1 MIATVLFAATNATHK
16 AAAGSLIPYLIAI
29 MALVYFVFLRPQK
42 KKALKKQAEAKAFEV
57 GDDVATVG
65 GIIGRVTA
73 AEGDRVWL
81 ELDAGVVVEFLR
93 QAVAKRIE
101 PIEPSASGD
110 SGWGTQKAPE
120 ADLGDK
126 GGDMPPP
133 PAPTPGGSGGGIAP
147 GLDTPGGGSI
157 EGPMSGGTP
166 MPGEPGSGGPPAAP
180 GAS

>member
-29 MALVYFVFLRPQK
+29 MALMYFVFLRPQK

-93 QAVAKRIE
+93 QAIAKRID
-101 PIEPSASGD
+101 PVQPSAPEEPE
-110 SGWGTQKAPE
+110 WGGETAPKAT
-120 ADLGDK
+120 
-126 GGDMPPP
+126 GGDMPQPGGPP
-133 PAPTPGGSGGGIAP
+133 PGGTGGGIAP
-147 GLDTPGGGSI
+147 GLETPQGGSI
-157 EGPMSGGTP
+157 EPPSGGGSP
-166 MPGEPGSGGPPAAP
+166 MPGEPGNGGPPASP
-180 GAS
+180 GVS